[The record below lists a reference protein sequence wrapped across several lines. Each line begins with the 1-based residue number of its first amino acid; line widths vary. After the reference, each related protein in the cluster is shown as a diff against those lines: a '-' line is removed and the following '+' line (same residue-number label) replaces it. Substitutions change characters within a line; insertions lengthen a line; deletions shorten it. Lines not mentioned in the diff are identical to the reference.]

1 MMTTTLTMT
10 RKSYHGA
17 DVSLTI
23 DGVTYKGRIS
33 TPDGMYS
40 PDHWISTS
48 LLQGISLLPSGEFI
62 DVCKAIRAAYSLPGR
77 RALHTFGASC

>member
-1 MMTTTLTMT
+1 MMTTTMTMT
-10 RKSYHGA
+10 RKTYHGA

-23 DGVTYKGRIS
+23 GGVTYKGRIS
-33 TPDGMYS
+33 NPAGAYS
-40 PDHWISTS
+40 PDQWISTS

-62 DVCKAIRAAYSLPGR
+62 DVCKAIRAAYSLPER